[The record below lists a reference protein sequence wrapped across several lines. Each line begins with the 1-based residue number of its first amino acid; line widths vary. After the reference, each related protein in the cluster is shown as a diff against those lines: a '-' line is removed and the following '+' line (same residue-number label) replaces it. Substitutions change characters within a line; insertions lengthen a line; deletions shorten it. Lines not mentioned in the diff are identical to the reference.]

1 MRNLIE
7 RVKGKSDEIKKILP
21 DLIEYHISDEIE
33 TKCNEITDLLVED
46 LWEEFEDILFV
57 EYENGDL
64 ILASEWEEFDAGTNR
79 EIIWHWFDN
88 QHSKGINWLLNGK
101 Q

>member
-46 LWEEFEDILFV
+46 LWEEFDASYVILVGGNLRDINARDSTIYSCPL
-57 EYENGDL
+57 
-64 ILASEWEEFDAGTNR
+64 R
-79 EIIWHWFDN
+79 C
-88 QHSKGINWLLNGK
+88 SK
-101 Q
+101 